1 MTTID
6 PRTTGPRP
14 RLSRLWLGVEAVSR
28 RPGLFSLSGL
38 AVLATSVACTL
49 VLPERYRAVVK
60 VRATWEDENSGSRW
74 SATDVS
80 GHRLQEGGAHT
91 LTRAVLERALADS
104 QSMPQAGGRAPA
116 APDGSGPTLEA
127 VTLAAEND
135 GVFRIACVHREP
147 TRAAHFANRLAEAL
161 VERAQMEHV
170 RRRETSPSRI
180 LARIAAARRTM
191 EAVETALGRL
201 RERPPQGGRD
211 ERPVPS
217 GVQRLDA
224 ERRVVVGHLLAAR
237 SRADQL
243 RQAMESR
250 AHAPGGEGAEVA
262 GELEGLRAELSRLRE
277 RYTEEHPDVQALQRR
292 VRQMESAVPPPKQT
306 NPLSRSAPDTADLE
320 AVDQEIAALEQRIQT
335 IDSERVRLLH
345 DTGSSP
351 PREPTIGSLFAEYEA
366 AQASYSALLGELER
380 AEVVSRIQ
388 GPLAR
393 FEIVQRA
400 EIPQAPYFPDRRLFA
415 LAGLVLGVILS
426 LGLVLVAES
435 RDPSIKGPEGLQE
448 TLPYSILAQ
457 IPLVEVRRSER
468 RRSASSRQCPRTVI
482 RPRMRDV
489 SAREFRT
496 PRRARGS
503 GRS

>member
-1 MTTID
+1 
-6 PRTTGPRP
+6 
-14 RLSRLWLGVEAVSR
+14 
-28 RPGLFSLSGL
+28 
-38 AVLATSVACTL
+38 
-49 VLPERYRAVVK
+49 
-60 VRATWEDENSGSRW
+60 
-74 SATDVS
+74 
-80 GHRLQEGGAHT
+80 
-91 LTRAVLERALADS
+91 
-104 QSMPQAGGRAPA
+104 
-116 APDGSGPTLEA
+116 
-127 VTLAAEND
+127 
-135 GVFRIACVHREP
+135 
-147 TRAAHFANRLAEAL
+147 
-161 VERAQMEHV
+161 
-170 RRRETSPSRI
+170 
-180 LARIAAARRTM
+180 
-191 EAVETALGRL
+191 
-201 RERPPQGGRD
+201 
-211 ERPVPS
+211 
-217 GVQRLDA
+217 
-224 ERRVVVGHLLAAR
+224 
-237 SRADQL
+237 
-243 RQAMESR
+243 
-250 AHAPGGEGAEVA
+250 
-262 GELEGLRAELSRLRE
+262 
-277 RYTEEHPDVQALQRR
+277 
-292 VRQMESAVPPPKQT
+292 
-306 NPLSRSAPDTADLE
+306 
-320 AVDQEIAALEQRIQT
+320 VDQEIAALEQRIQT
-335 IDSERVRLLH
+335 IDSERLRLLH